1 MDIEQCTI
9 RPLSAA
15 DDAALARIIR
25 TILRACHLDIPGT
38 AYFDPELD
46 HLSSYYVPF
55 PDRRAYFVAVDAQ
68 GTVLGGAGLAE
79 SVAFADC
86 AELQKLY
93 VTEQVRR
100 RGLGRALMEA
110 CEARARA
117 LHYRK
122 MYLETHSVLTEALHY
137 RKMYLETHSVL
148 TEALQL
154 YTRLGYREIPRPE
167 AVLHTTMDRFFI
179 KDLV

>member
-1 MDIEQCTI
+1 M
-9 RPLSAA
+9 
-15 DDAALARIIR
+15 
-25 TILRACHLDIPGT
+25 
-38 AYFDPELD
+38 
-46 HLSSYYVPF
+46 
-55 PDRRAYFVAVDAQ
+55 
-68 GTVLGGAGLAE
+68 
-79 SVAFADC
+79 AFADC

-100 RGLGRALMEA
+100 RGLGRALMET
-110 CEARARA
+110 CEARAR
-117 LHYRK
+117 
-122 MYLETHSVLTEALHY
+122 ALHY

-179 KDLV
+179 RDLV

>member
-1 MDIEQCTI
+1 MSRNNDGFLAKGYKIRNICTK
-9 RPLSAA
+9 
-15 DDAALARIIR
+15 DDAVIAKIIR
-25 TILRACHLDIPGT
+25 TNLQRYHLDIPGT

-46 HLSSYYVPF
+46 HLSTYYAPF

-100 RGLGRALMEA
+100 RGLGRALMET
-110 CEARARA
+110 CEARAR
-117 LHYRK
+117 
-122 MYLETHSVLTEALHY
+122 ALHY

-179 KDLV
+179 RDLV

>member
-9 RPLSAA
+9 LPLSAA

-46 HLSSYYVPF
+46 HLSTYYAPF

-100 RGLGRALMEA
+100 RGLGRALMET
-110 CEARARA
+110 CEARAR
-117 LHYRK
+117 
-122 MYLETHSVLTEALHY
+122 ALHY

-179 KDLV
+179 RDLV